1 MEFLVHIE
9 IVWPPDAGAEKREQ
23 IFAEELLAGQRLAEA
38 GSLRRLWRIPGRWAN
53 WSLYDVADA
62 TALHEALTTLPLY
75 PWMDIEVHALAE
87 HPNDPRALGI
97 EPPSSHEG
105 ATHADPR
112 DHPDPGH

>member
-9 IVWPPDAGAEKREQ
+9 IVWPPGTP
-23 IFAEELLAGQRLAEA
+23 AEERERLFALELEAGQRLARA
-38 GSLRRLWRIPGRWAN
+38 GALRRLWRIPGRWAN
-53 WSLYDVADA
+53 WSLYDVPDA
-62 TALHEALTTLPLY
+62 TALHEALTTLPLH

-97 EPPSSHEG
+97 APPTEG
-105 ATHADPR
+105 AERAHPG